1 MATLDLPALE
11 ERLGYRFVQHALL
24 EQAVTHRSHGAIHNE
39 RLEFLGDAVLNC
51 AIAQILF
58 QKYARLDEGDLSRLR
73 ANLVKQQS
81 LADIAERLVLSDF
94 LKLGEGEMKS
104 GGFRRPSILA
114 DTMEAI
120 FGAIFLDTGFD
131 AARNVIGKLFDP
143 VLKHVD
149 PKTLGKDS
157 KTLLQ
162 EYLQGKR
169 IALPVYTVV
178 ETRGAAHNQEF
189 EVECAI
195 PKLEISVRGT
205 GRSRRAAE
213 QSAAKQAFEAAQ
225 HSMHPARRARRRP
238 AMTAHAHDGAEF
250 DARPAAEADAP
261 APEAAATAAEKP
273 PVPPA
278 KSTAGA
284 APVDDALDVHTTSA
298 PTGNPA

>member
-1 MATLDLPALE
+1 MELLALE
-11 ERLGYRFVQHALL
+11 ERLGYTFVQHTLL

-58 QKYARLDEGDLSRLR
+58 QKYVRLDEGDLSRLR

-81 LADIAERLVLSDF
+81 LADIAERVVLSDF
-94 LKLGEGEMKS
+94 LRLGEGEMKS

-120 FGAIFLDTGFD
+120 FGAIFLDSGFD

-143 VLKHVD
+143 VLKTVD

-189 EVECAI
+189 EVECSI

-213 QSAAKQAFEAAQ
+213 QSAAKHAFEAAQ
-225 HSMHPARRARRRP
+225 HAIHLGRRTRKKPAAAPNSREP
-238 AMTAHAHDGAEF
+238 GAE
-250 DARPAAEADAP
+250 PKTP
-261 APEAAATAAEKP
+261 Q
-273 PVPPA
+273 
-278 KSTAGA
+278 A
-284 APVDDALDVHTTSA
+284 APDTVTTSD
-298 PTGNPA
+298 PA